1 MAIYLDHAA
10 TTPLSPRVLEAML
23 PYLQGVYGNP
33 SSIHSFGREA
43 RMAVDRARLQVAR
56 ALNAEPGEILFTSG
70 GTEAD
75 NLAVIGTALAAREQG
90 KRHIITS
97 TIEHHAVLDACKY
110 LERIGFD
117 VTWLPVDRT
126 GRVNAEEV
134 RRVLRRDTAL
144 ISVMYGNNETG
155 TVQPVEE
162 IGSIARERGV
172 LFHSDAVQAFGVE
185 DLDVKQLPV
194 DLLTVS
200 AHKINGPKGVGALF
214 VGRNVKLIPR
224 AFGGSQERRRRPGT
238 ENVAGI
244 VGFGVAAEMA
254 AENRERH
261 RREMENLRRRMVEG
275 LEREGVEFVV
285 NGHPEQRLPHILNV
299 SFPGVDTETLLMNL
313 DLEGIACASG
323 SACTSGTLE
332 VSHVLKAMSV
342 GDERAHSAIRI
353 SFGTGNTEEEIGRA
367 AQTIARVVR
376 RLSDPAR

>member
-155 TVQPVEE
+155 TLQPVEE

-214 VGRNVKLIPR
+214 IGRNVKLIPR

>member
-155 TVQPVEE
+155 TLQPVEE